1 MKKLIP
7 VGSWIFLD
15 RVKISL
21 LVKVTSRNYFEDWKP
36 KLLRVLGQDRAPA
49 SAGMMGE
56 CSLRP
61 AGVSW
66 LHLQL
71 LRLGVLRWPVAC
83 LK

>member
-15 RVKISL
+15 RVKINL
-21 LVKVTSRNYFEDWKP
+21 LVKVTSRDYSEDWKP
-36 KLLRVLGQDRAPA
+36 KLLRVSGRDRAPV
-49 SAGMMGE
+49 SAGTMGE

-61 AGVSW
+61 PGVSW
-66 LHLQL
+66 LHLPL